1 MTDENGDLA
10 LVLGGGGA
18 RAAYQVGF
26 LRALGRMF
34 PELEVPILTGVSAGA
49 ISAAFLAN
57 HSGAFGAACE
67 DLARSWEGLTVDT
80 VFRSDS
86 SSLLS
91 HAMRWGVRLIS
102 GGKKIGQ
109 PARGMVD
116 TQPLRQ
122 YLHQVLHTTDGKL
135 SVVNEKLASGR
146 LRSLAITTTKYATNQ
161 SITWVQG
168 KAGSDWARA
177 NRRSVRAEL
186 TVEHVMASCA
196 LPLFFPAVQ
205 ICGEWHGDGGIRLTA
220 PLAPALHLG
229 AGRLIA
235 ISTRYQKTQ
244 IEADRPANEGYPPP
258 ATVLGVMLSAIFLD
272 MLDYDAINLQRLN
285 ELVEALPEEKRL
297 GLRTAG
303 LLLLRPSQDIGK
315 LATVYE
321 PSLPGLF
328 RFLTRGMGTRETK
341 SPDSLS
347 MVLFEPE
354 YLRRLIEIGEADAIQ
369 RREEITAFVAGEKR
383 PSLSQTG
390 MTGRRDG
397 PGFVSRRAGGAGVL
411 DLRSVRARWRSSP

>member
-1 MTDENGDLA
+1 MTDANGDLA

-49 ISAAFLAN
+49 ISAAYLAN
-57 HSGAFGAACE
+57 HPGAFGAASE
-67 DLARSWEGLTVDT
+67 DLARIWESLTVDT

-86 SSLLS
+86 TSLLS
-91 HAMRWGVRLIS
+91 HAMRWGLRLIS

-122 YLHQVLHTTDGKL
+122 FLHEVLHSADGKL
-135 SVVNEKLASGR
+135 TVANEKLASGR
-146 LRSLAITTTKYATNQ
+146 LRSLGITTTKYATNQ

-168 KAGSDWARA
+168 KAGSDWARS
-177 NRRSVRAEL
+177 NRRSVRAEI
-186 TVEHVMASCA
+186 TVEHVMGSCA

-205 ICGEWHGDGGIRLTA
+205 INGEWHGDGGIRLTA

-272 MLDYDAINLQRLN
+272 MLDYDAMNLQRLN
-285 ELVEALPEEKRL
+285 ELLESLPEEKRL

-390 MTGRRDG
+390 
-397 PGFVSRRAGGAGVL
+397 F
-411 DLRSVRARWRSSP
+411 WRI

>member
-1 MTDENGDLA
+1 MTDAHGELA

-49 ISAAFLAN
+49 ISAAYLAN
-57 HSGAFGAACE
+57 HPGAFGAASE
-67 DLARSWEGLTVDT
+67 DLARIWESLTVDT

-86 SSLLS
+86 TSLLS
-91 HAMRWGVRLIS
+91 HAMRWGLRLIS
-102 GGKKIGQ
+102 GGKKMIGQ

-122 YLHQVLHTTDGKL
+122 FLHEVLHSPDGKL
-135 SVVNEKLASGR
+135 TVANEKLASGK

-168 KAGSDWARA
+168 KAGSDWSRA
-177 NRRSVRAEL
+177 NRRSFRAEI
-186 TVEHVMASCA
+186 TVEHVMGSCA
-196 LPLFFPAVQ
+196 LPLFFPAVK
-205 ICGEWHGDGGIRLTA
+205 IDGEWHGDGGIRLTA

-272 MLDYDAINLQRLN
+272 MLDYDAMNLQRLN
-285 ELVEALPEEKRL
+285 ELLEALPEEKRL

-390 MTGRRDG
+390 
-397 PGFVSRRAGGAGVL
+397 F
-411 DLRSVRARWRSSP
+411 WRI

>member
-1 MTDENGDLA
+1 MTEAHGELA

-57 HSGAFGAACE
+57 HPGVFGAASE
-67 DLARSWEGLTVDT
+67 DLARLWESLTVDT
-80 VFRSDS
+80 VFRSDT

-91 HAMRWGVRLIS
+91 HSFRWGLRLIS

-116 TQPLRQ
+116 TQPLREF
-122 YLHQVLHTTDGKL
+122 LTEVLHAPDGKL
-135 SVVNEKLASGR
+135 SVVDQKLAAGS
-146 LRSLAITTTKYATNQ
+146 LRSLAITTTKYGTNQ

-168 KAGSDWARA
+168 RSGIDWSRA
-177 NRRSVRAEL
+177 NRRSVRADI

-196 LPLFFPAVQ
+196 LPLFFPAIQ
-205 ICGEWHGDGGIRLTA
+205 IGGEWHGDGGIRLMA

-235 ISTRYQKTQ
+235 ISTRYQRTQ
-244 IEADRPANEGYPPP
+244 IEAERPATEGYPPP

-285 ELVEALPEEKRL
+285 ELLDQLPPEKRL
-297 GLRTAG
+297 GLRTAS

-383 PSLSQTG
+383 PALSQTG
-390 MTGRRDG
+390 
-397 PGFVSRRAGGAGVL
+397 F
-411 DLRSVRARWRSSP
+411 WRI